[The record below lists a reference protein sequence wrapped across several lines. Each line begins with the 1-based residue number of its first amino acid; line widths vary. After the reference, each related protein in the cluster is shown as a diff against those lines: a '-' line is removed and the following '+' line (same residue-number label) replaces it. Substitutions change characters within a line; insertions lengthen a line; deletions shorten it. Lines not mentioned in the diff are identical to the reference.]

1 MSFFSYQTRLL
12 FLGLLFSI
20 FNITQTEA
28 ALSTSALNDIKDDP
42 AFSNRARSFIQ
53 AITFSLVQPQDKP
66 KLVGSWTPYIETGYH
81 LYAVS
86 STLAAFTT
94 DRNAPAVFQ
103 SGFFK
108 GGVGLPYGFNVEAGI
123 TQVVTSDKLT
133 GIYGAVGLQ
142 LLDLAN
148 FVYTDIVPSVS
159 VSVTGMQVLSGPDLS
174 SATAQISVGV
184 YHRENLLQLAGIGQ
198 ATYASL
204 DFPSANNLLYR
215 YGVTSNI
222 PIYKKLYLK
231 TDILGP
237 DLSGTFAFGYQF

>member
-1 MSFFSYQTRLL
+1 MNYFSYQTRMLI
-12 FLGLLFSI
+12 LGLLFSI
-20 FNITQTEA
+20 LSVTKTEA
-28 ALSTSALNDIKDDP
+28 ALSTSALNGIKDDP

-108 GGVGLPYGFNVEAGI
+108 GGVGLPYGFNVEVGL
-123 TQVVTSDKLT
+123 TQVVTSDRLT
-133 GIYGAVGLQ
+133 GMYGSIGLQ
-142 LLDLAN
+142 VLDLAN
-148 FVYTDIVPSVS
+148 FVYVDIVPSVS
-159 VSVTGMQVLSGPDLS
+159 ISVTGMQVLSGPDLS
-174 SATAQISVGV
+174 SGTAQISVGV

-198 ATYASL
+198 ATYATL
-204 DFPSANNLLYR
+204 DFPSAHSVLYR

-222 PIYKKLYLK
+222 PIYRKLYLK

-237 DLSGTFAFGYQF
+237 DLSGSFAFGYQF